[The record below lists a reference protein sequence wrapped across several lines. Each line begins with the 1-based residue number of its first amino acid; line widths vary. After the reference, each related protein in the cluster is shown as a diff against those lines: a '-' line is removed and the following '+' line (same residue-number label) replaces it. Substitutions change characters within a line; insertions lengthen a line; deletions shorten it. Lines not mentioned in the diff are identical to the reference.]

1 MCLLE
6 FHPVL
11 FFSSQNLQS
20 SSSKASQSSSIS
32 FSSLSIESQLLQK
45 IQNGYQRTSWGS
57 FMNFVQMLVQIL
69 EFSIFPPWWRSWMD
83 TRGSS
88 WGHHKLMCSN
98 TRPNPPRSFDF
109 WVTTPTAW
117 VRALSGLLCAYNF
130 SAHSRQHLKL
140 LCMKWHVIG
149 CTDITWFGSHPNC
162 LSAEHSNCVD

>member
-83 TRGSS
+83 TRGRGLQIL
-88 WGHHKLMCSN
+88 WWKEKNRMEFKLTQWRKSLNM
-98 TRPNPPRSFDF
+98 DF
-109 WVTTPTAW
+109 
-117 VRALSGLLCAYNF
+117 SDQMKQLLFLF
-130 SAHSRQHLKL
+130 SL
-140 LCMKWHVIG
+140 L
-149 CTDITWFGSHPNC
+149 NYC
-162 LSAEHSNCVD
+162 LF

>member
-57 FMNFVQMLVQIL
+57 FMNFVQMLVHFKYLPAYHGTIWSDEVHEKTKAVLNQFLEDSPLKSIIVHFSPWYHIWISNSEIWKEIFQKSISVSYFSFENRRNQISEL
-69 EFSIFPPWWRSWMD
+69 
-83 TRGSS
+83 
-88 WGHHKLMCSN
+88 H
-98 TRPNPPRSFDF
+98 
-109 WVTTPTAW
+109 
-117 VRALSGLLCAYNF
+117 
-130 SAHSRQHLKL
+130 
-140 LCMKWHVIG
+140 
-149 CTDITWFGSHPNC
+149 
-162 LSAEHSNCVD
+162 

>member
-1 MCLLE
+1 MLHLVWKVHIKWLPSMCLLE

-109 WVTTPTAW
+109 WVPL
-117 VRALSGLLCAYNF
+117 LSN
-130 SAHSRQHLKL
+130 
-140 LCMKWHVIG
+140 
-149 CTDITWFGSHPNC
+149 
-162 LSAEHSNCVD
+162 